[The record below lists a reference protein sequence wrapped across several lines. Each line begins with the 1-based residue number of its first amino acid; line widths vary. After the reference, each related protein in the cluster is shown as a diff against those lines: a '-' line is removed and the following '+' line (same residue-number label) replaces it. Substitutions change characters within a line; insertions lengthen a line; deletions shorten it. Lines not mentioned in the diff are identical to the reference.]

1 MNNNRS
7 SKHRFVCFVVVFHF
21 SRSSFQSSQSA
32 APFPKGCILASVRS
46 IAMTIL
52 RFARHEII
60 EALIKLSSE
69 ETTSNPY
76 RSSVESVHQIVSF
89 LASDCFGFSYTIISV
104 KNCTI
109 SQLYA
114 IFMFNN
120 FNCAA
125 AFQNLL
131 ALKIPPIE
139 SLGKS
144 IKRIQMPYVVYHA
157 KYIVLIIIIVV

>member
-1 MNNNRS
+1 
-7 SKHRFVCFVVVFHF
+7 
-21 SRSSFQSSQSA
+21 
-32 APFPKGCILASVRS
+32 
-46 IAMTIL
+46 MTIL

-69 ETTSNPY
+69 ETTLNPH

-114 IFMFNN
+114 IFMLNN
-120 FNCAA
+120 FKLCGC
-125 AFQNLL
+125 F
-131 ALKIPPIE
+131 P
-139 SLGKS
+139 KS
-144 IKRIQMPYVVYHA
+144 IGTKNTTHRIFRDMYQKNTNALRGVPCEIYCSYYNHCSIRNIATLPQGAAQLPVE
-157 KYIVLIIIIVV
+157 YIETSLVQSSAVRYNT